1 MKAVILAAGKGT
13 RAFPL
18 TENKPKCML
27 NVLNK
32 PLIFYLIEKL
42 KNLGIEE
49 IGIVV
54 GYKKEKIKEYFGND
68 FYYFEQ
74 KEQLGTAHALYEARN
89 FVDDEFLVL
98 NGDIFFEDDLKNLLK
113 TGKNTIS
120 TIFSN
125 DCSLYGK
132 VLVDGN
138 SLIEIREKS
147 EEGKGLINSGIYFFE
162 KGIFD
167 FIEKTN
173 QNNSRKEF
181 ELTESINLLAKI
193 SKVNVYQLKGYWQDI
208 TYPWDL
214 LKANL
219 YALSK
224 LNEVII
230 GKNTEVWPSAIIRK
244 PAVIGDNCTIKNC
257 VIESSVIG
265 NNCTI
270 GEFSIVKRSI
280 IGNFSKIPHLNY
292 VGDSII
298 GENCNLGAG
307 TKIANLRFDEKE
319 IFAIVKNQKVCT
331 GLKKFGAVIGDGTKT
346 GINVSIY
353 PGRIIGCNKQIKP
366 HSEVIEN
373 II

>member
-27 NVLNK
+27 NVLNR
-32 PLIFYLIEKL
+32 PLLYYIVEKL

-49 IGIVV
+49 MGIVV
-54 GYKKEKIKEYFGND
+54 GYKDKKIKEYFGKN
-68 FYYFEQ
+68 FKYFKQ
-74 KEQLGTAHALYEARN
+74 KKLLGTANALYQARN
-89 FVDDEFLVL
+89 FVDGKFLVL
-98 NGDIFFEDDLKNLLK
+98 NGDVYFEDSLKEFLKMENTICVSFVEDTSSYGRVLTKGNNLLK
-113 TGKNTIS
+113 
-120 TIFSN
+120 
-125 DCSLYGK
+125 
-132 VLVDGN
+132 
-138 SLIEIREKS
+138 IEEKS
-147 EEGKGLINSGIYFFE
+147 KGGKGLINSGVY
-162 KGIFD
+162 IFD
-167 FIEKTN
+167 EKIFDAIEKTKEN
-173 QNNSRKEF
+173 DSRKEY
-181 ELTESINLLAKI
+181 EITDSINLISRKVKI
-193 SKVNVYQLKGYWQDI
+193 YKLKGYWHDV
-208 TYPWDL
+208 TFPWDL
-214 LKANL
+214 LKINL
-219 YALSK
+219 HALNK
-224 LNEVII
+224 LDDIVI
-230 GKNTEVWPSAIIRK
+230 GKNTEVWSSAIIRK
-244 PAVIGDNCTIKNC
+244 PTVIGENCTIKNC

-265 NNCTI
+265 NDCTV

-280 IGNFSKIPHLNY
+280 VGNSSNVPHLNY
-292 VGDSII
+292 VGDSVI

-353 PGRIIGCNKQIKP
+353 PGRIIGCNKLVKP